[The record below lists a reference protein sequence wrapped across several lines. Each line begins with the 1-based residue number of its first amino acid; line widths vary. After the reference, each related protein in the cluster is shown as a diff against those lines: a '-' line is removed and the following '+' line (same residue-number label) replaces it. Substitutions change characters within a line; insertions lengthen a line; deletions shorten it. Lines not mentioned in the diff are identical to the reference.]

1 MSLRHTYSLFAP
13 LYDAL
18 VGAPTLALRRASLAG
33 LPAAL
38 GELQG
43 TTILLA
49 GIGTGLDLAHLP
61 AGPRYL
67 GLDLTPAMLRRARRR
82 SHGGIALQ
90 QGDAMAMPYR
100 DGVFDAVLLHLILA
114 VVPEPARL
122 LAEAVRVTRPGGAI
136 LVADKF
142 LRPGQ
147 RAPLRRLASPLLG
160 RLATRTDVTLE
171 PLLAAHPELVVEEDL
186 PALAG
191 GWFRRI
197 RLRRR

>member
-13 LYDAL
+13 VYDAL
-18 VGAPTLALRRASLAG
+18 VGGPTRGLRRASLAA
-33 LPAAL
+33 LPEAL
-38 GELQG
+38 GELRG

-49 GIGTGLDLAHLP
+49 GVGTGLDLAHLP
-61 AGPRYL
+61 PGPHYL
-67 GLDLTPAMLRRARRR
+67 GLDLTAAMLHRAQRRR
-82 SHGGIALQ
+82 RGAIALQ

-100 DGVFDAVLLHLILA
+100 DGAFDAVLLHLILA

-122 LAEAVRVTRPGGAI
+122 LAETVRVTRPGGAI
-136 LVADKF
+136 LIADKF

-160 RLATRTDVTLE
+160 RLATRTDVVLE
-171 PLLAAHPELVVEEDL
+171 PLLAAHPELRVEQDV

-197 RLRRR
+197 RLRRH